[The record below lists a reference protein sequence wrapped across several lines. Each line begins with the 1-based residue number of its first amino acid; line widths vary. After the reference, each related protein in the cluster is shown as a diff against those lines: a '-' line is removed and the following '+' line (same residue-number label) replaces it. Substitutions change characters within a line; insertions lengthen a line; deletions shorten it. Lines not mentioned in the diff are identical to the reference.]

1 MRNHTHVHWESL
13 LISESRQ
20 SVLVFPM
27 GCIAPPTTEGK
38 AVADGSVGQVFFVN
52 YYLVDTKLM
61 GDDGRKA
68 IAEEDKKYGVPVFL
82 PPAVPFHSNEW
93 HFTIDPT
100 QGEGPATIEEI
111 K

>member
-1 MRNHTHVHWESL
+1 
-13 LISESRQ
+13 
-20 SVLVFPM
+20 M

-38 AVADGSVGQVFFVN
+38 AVADRSVGQVFS
-52 YYLVDTKLM
+52 LTTIWWTTKLM